1 MSDTSNTGTGSGNN
15 SNTSKWGWSGSTLG
29 SASGGPRSGNP
40 FNPLPGGKFG
50 NSMPGDKTGRGTKLA
65 LGAGAAG
72 LLILAN
78 NANTTIEAT
87 PFAGFN
93 TSADREENRI
103 KSLKPIGGGDI
114 KPAPEVSKINTTDI
128 KLPNEES
135 EAELARLF
143 LMDIGGRELITLT
156 RHDQIAG
163 INQEYSPIKN
173 LSNIALEYNPLAISP
188 NADNVSTYLTLF
200 NFDITKY
207 VPTQQELNE
216 KYPLEEDASKRSVVY
231 FDKTTNSLIVHVKN
245 IFTNEKIEV
254 EFIIPEGVKDGTIYT

>member
-1 MSDTSNTGTGSGNN
+1 MVNII
-15 SNTSKWGWSGSTLG
+15 
-29 SASGGPRSGNP
+29 PP
-40 FNPLPGGKFG
+40 IIPLPGDELEDDGYEVPQLPPTPFIPA
-50 NSMPGDKTGRGTKLA
+50 NPGRPRTGGQPFDKT
-65 LGAGAAG
+65 
-72 LLILAN
+72 
-78 NANTTIEAT
+78 TTET
-87 PFAGFN
+87 
-93 TSADREENRI
+93 
-103 KSLKPIGGGDI
+103 
-114 KPAPEVSKINTTDI
+114 KPAPEVSKIDVTPI
-128 KLPNEES
+128 KLTNEET

-207 VPTQQELNE
+207 IPTQQELNE
-216 KYPLEEDASKRSVVY
+216 EYPLEENASKRSVVY
-231 FDKTTNSLIVHVKN
+231 FDKTTNSLVVHVKN
-245 IFTNEKIEV
+245 TFTNERVEV

>member
-1 MSDTSNTGTGSGNN
+1 MGENDN
-15 SNTSKWGWSGSTLG
+15 SSLPRYGWSGTNQQFGIGGGAKTPTKTLY
-29 SASGGPRSGNP
+29 GNA
-40 FNPLPGGKFG
+40 GK
-50 NSMPGDKTGRGTKLA
+50 A
-65 LGAGAAG
+65 VVGAGAAG
-72 LLILAN
+72 LLILTN

-103 KSLKPIGGGDI
+103 KSLKPDNTTT

-216 KYPLEEDASKRSVVY
+216 EYPLEENASKRSVVY

-245 IFTNEKIEV
+245 TFTNERIEV

>member
-1 MSDTSNTGTGSGNN
+1 MGENYPWSKLNDDQITPGTLDPNKFPIRPSKPSQRWWNDYWYNN
-15 SNTSKWGWSGSTLG
+15 PH
-29 SASGGPRSGNP
+29 GGLISPS
-40 FNPLPGGKFG
+40 PGAP
-50 NSMPGDKTGRGTKLA
+50 S
-65 LGAGAAG
+65 
-72 LLILAN
+72 
-78 NANTTIEAT
+78 AT

>member
-1 MSDTSNTGTGSGNN
+1 MGDKYPWSKLDDDQIQPGLDPRNFRNDYITQRTWDDYWYNN
-15 SNTSKWGWSGSTLG
+15 PH
-29 SASGGPRSGNP
+29 GGLFSPSP
-40 FNPLPGGKFG
+40 QKPLP
-50 NSMPGDKTGRGTKLA
+50 
-65 LGAGAAG
+65 
-72 LLILAN
+72 
-78 NANTTIEAT
+78 T
-87 PFAGFN
+87 PFLGFN

-103 KSLKPIGGGDI
+103 KSLEPDDI
-114 KPAPEVSKINTTDI
+114 VTKPAPEVSKIDVTPI
-128 KLPNEES
+128 KLTNEET

-207 VPTQQELNE
+207 IPTQQELNE
-216 KYPLEEDASKRSVVY
+216 EYPLEENASKRSVVY
-231 FDKTTNSLIVHVKN
+231 FDKTTNSLVVHVKN
-245 IFTNEKIEV
+245 TFTNERVEV

>member
-1 MSDTSNTGTGSGNN
+1 MGENYPWSKLNDDQITPGTLDPNKFPIRPSKPSQRWWNDYWYNN
-15 SNTSKWGWSGSTLG
+15 PH
-29 SASGGPRSGNP
+29 GGLISPSPGA
-40 FNPLPGGKFG
+40 PL
-50 NSMPGDKTGRGTKLA
+50 
-65 LGAGAAG
+65 
-72 LLILAN
+72 
-78 NANTTIEAT
+78 AT
-87 PFAGFN
+87 PFAGF
-93 TSADREENRI
+93 TPGRPETGVEAAKERY
-103 KSLKPIGGGDI
+103 GGDGGNT
-114 KPAPEVSKINTTDI
+114 KPAPEVSKIDAKPI
-128 KLPNEES
+128 DLAKEET

-216 KYPLEEDASKRSVVY
+216 EYPLEENASKRSVVY

-245 IFTNEKIEV
+245 TFTNERIEV